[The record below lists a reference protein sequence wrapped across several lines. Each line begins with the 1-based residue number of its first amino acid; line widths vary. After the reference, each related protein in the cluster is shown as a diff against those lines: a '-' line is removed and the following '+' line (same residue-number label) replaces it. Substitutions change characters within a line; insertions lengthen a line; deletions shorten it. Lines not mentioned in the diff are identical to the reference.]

1 MGATPLP
8 SPSMRFVYCCL
19 ALFVCAASCAA
30 SSETARDPPRDRV
43 PVNHLA
49 SQVEAMRAG
58 MQIPAVGLAIVSGE
72 EVLLARGF
80 GVRDL
85 QSREPA
91 DADTLFRIG
100 SITKAFTGLALL
112 MAQEDRVLDLDDPVR
127 RHLSKLPYDNPW
139 EATHPVTVAQL
150 LELTAGLQDM
160 SKAEF
165 DFNTPLSLAEAF
177 ALEPA
182 SRTVRWRPGLHPVY
196 TNNGA
201 GVAAAVLEQAT
212 AKTYEDFVRER
223 IFAPLGMA
231 TASLADDP
239 ATRARLATGYAEDG
253 YTVIPYWHI
262 LYRPA
267 GAINASAR
275 EMAGF
280 LRLLLNRGRAGEQ
293 RLLREESIARLE
305 TPVTSLAA
313 RSGLTFGYGLGVY
326 AHYRHGLLFHGHGG
340 DGDGYHSYFG
350 YNRDTGLGY
359 FVVINVDRRGALR
372 RMAALIENW
381 IATGVPLRNGLTA
394 EIAEDALLRYTGR
407 YELAAWR
414 YPWKTR
420 EEIASEALTVELRGG
435 RLFTVTASGRR
446 SALIPVNARHFRR
459 EHEPGATSAFVEDD
473 DGRLYFQEDESWV
486 RVP

>member
-1 MGATPLP
+1 
-8 SPSMRFVYCCL
+8 MRTRVLGL
-19 ALFVCAASCAA
+19 ALFLCSALPAAAQG
-30 SSETARDPPRDRV
+30 PPAMRV
-43 PVNHLA
+43 PVEQLA
-49 SQVEAMRAG
+49 SQIEAMRTG
-58 MQIPAVGLAIVSGE
+58 MQIPAAGLAIVSADA
-72 EVLLARGF
+72 VLLARGF
-80 GVRDL
+80 GVKDL
-85 QSREPA
+85 ESREPA

-100 SITKAFTGLALL
+100 SITKAFTGVALL
-112 MAQEDRVLDLDDPVR
+112 MAQEDGALALDDPVR
-127 RHLSKLPYDNPW
+127 RHLPEPPYANPW
-139 EATHPVTVAQL
+139 EATHPVTIAQL

-182 SRTVRWRPGLHPVY
+182 SRTVRWKPGLHAVY

-201 GVAAAVLEQAT
+201 GIAAAALEQAT
-212 AKTYEDFVRER
+212 GRPYEDFVRER
-223 IFAPLGMA
+223 IFAPLAMD
-231 TASLADDP
+231 TASLADDA

-253 YTVIPYWHI
+253 HTVIPYWHI

-280 LRLLLNRGRAGEQ
+280 VRMLLDRGRAGD
-293 RLLREESIARLE
+293 RPLLAEDSIARLE
-305 TPVTSLAA
+305 TPATSLAA
-313 RSGLTFGYGLGVY
+313 RSGLAFGYGLGVY
-326 AHYRHGLLFHGHGG
+326 AHYRRGLLFQGHGG
-340 DGDGYHSYFG
+340 DGDGYHSYFA

-381 IATGVPLRNGLTA
+381 IATGVPRPNGSTA
-394 EIAEDALLRYTGR
+394 EVEDSTLQRYAGR

-414 YPWKTR
+414 YPWQTR
-420 EEIASEALTVELRGG
+420 VETAKETLTVELREG
-435 RLFTVTASGRR
+435 RLFTVHASGRR

-473 DGRLYFQEDESWV
+473 DGRLYFQEDENWI